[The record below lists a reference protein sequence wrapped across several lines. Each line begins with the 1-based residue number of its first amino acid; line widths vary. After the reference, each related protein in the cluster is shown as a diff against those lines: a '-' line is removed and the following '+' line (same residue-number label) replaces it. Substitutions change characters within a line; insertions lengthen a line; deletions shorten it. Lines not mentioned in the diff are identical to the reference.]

1 VIEMRR
7 RSRAFSI
14 VVPALMVCLFAAVG
28 LRAGQIVRPSPA
40 DAAGTW
46 QSAAAAG
53 YSHAHSSAYRAA
65 WRAAYRQGWA
75 SGATAGSAAGARA
88 GRVAGRARAALRAA
102 AISTLRAILTHAP
115 RTLSRSV
122 KTERCVPV
130 GGGLCEV
137 LGPRVTRRRC
147 PPASTPYVEGG
158 AVCVPRV
165 LQLLAHND
173 R

>member
-1 VIEMRR
+1 MSR

-14 VVPALMVCLFAAVG
+14 VVPLLMVCLFAAVG

-46 QSAAAAG
+46 QSAAAAS
-53 YSHAHSSAYRAA
+53 YSHARANAYRTA
-65 WRAAYRQGWA
+65 WQAAYRQGW
-75 SGATAGSAAGARA
+75 GAGTAAGSAAGARA
-88 GRVAGRARAALRAA
+88 GRAAGRARAAVRAA
-102 AISTLRAILTHAP
+102 AISTLRAILAHAP
-115 RTLSRSV
+115 RSLKRGV

-165 LQLLAHND
+165 LQLLARND